1 MKLWKYG
8 VAIWLTVV
16 IIAGFLIPIPDIPIL
31 EQSARNLF
39 FHVPMW
45 FTMTVLF
52 LIGLYYSI
60 RYLNDQ
66 KRDMDLKAVSANA
79 VGTVFGLCGLFT
91 GSLWARFTW
100 GTWWTFSEPKMNMSA
115 MALMIYVAYFVLRSA
130 FNDPEK
136 RAKMSAVY
144 NVFAAST
151 IPFLIYIIPRQLPSL
166 HPGAAGNPAFS
177 DMTAPV
183 MRFVFYPAVVGF
195 IGLALWLR
203 DILLRYMKLRTVT
216 ENAL

>member
-1 MKLWKYG
+1 MKFWKYG
-8 VAIWLTVV
+8 VAVWLTAV

-31 EQSARNLF
+31 HQSARNFF
-39 FHVPMW
+39 FHIPMW

-52 LIGLYYSI
+52 LVGLFYSI

-66 KRDMDLKAVSANA
+66 IPEMDLKAVSANA
-79 VGTVFGLCGLFT
+79 VGVTFGICGLLT

-100 GTWWTFSEPKMNMSA
+100 GTWWTFAEPKMNMSA
-115 MALMIYVAYFVLRSA
+115 MALMIYAAYFVLRTA
-130 FNDPEK
+130 FSDPVK

-166 HPGAAGNPAFS
+166 HPGASGNPAFS
-177 DMTAPV
+177 DMTDPSI
-183 MRFVFYPAVVGF
+183 RWIFYPAVIGF
-195 IGLALWLR
+195 IGLGWWIR
-203 DILLRYMKLRTVT
+203 DIMLRYLKLRSITKTIV
-216 ENAL
+216 

>member
-1 MKLWKYG
+1 VKFWKYG
-8 VAIWLTVV
+8 VAIWMTAV

-31 EQSARNLF
+31 QQSARNLF

-52 LIGLYYSI
+52 LIGLFYSI

-66 KRDMDLKAVSANA
+66 TLDMDLKAVSANA
-79 VGTVFGLCGLFT
+79 VGVVFGICGLFT

-130 FNDPEK
+130 FNDPDK

-166 HPGAAGNPAFS
+166 HPGASGNPAFS

-183 MRFVFYPAVVGF
+183 MRFVFYPAIIGF
-195 IGLALWLR
+195 IGLAIWMR
-203 DILLRYMKLRTVT
+203 DILLRYMKLRSAT
-216 ENAL
+216 ENTI